1 MPKQPQVIRTPED
14 MHALSAQLRAEGK
27 SIALVPTMGALHA
40 GHLSLID
47 YARAQADILVVS
59 IFVNPLQFDRD
70 ADLDAYPRTWD
81 ADFALCVEHEVDAI
95 YAPTVTAMYPDG
107 FATKV
112 IVSGLGQGLCGAHR
126 PGHFDGVT
134 TVVAKLFGAVM
145 PNIAVFGQKDYQQ
158 LKIVQRMG
166 ADLDMDI
173 KVVGRPTLRE
183 ADGLA
188 MSSRNVHLSPEE
200 REQALCLRR
209 ALDKAGELAQA
220 GERDVEKI
228 KTAAAQVVEGA
239 SLARLE
245 YLEVVDAENLAPLT
259 RLEGPARMALAVWLG
274 TTRLIDNDALNP
286 H

>member
-1 MPKQPQVIRTPED
+1 
-14 MHALSAQLRAEGK
+14 MHALSAQVRSQGWR
-27 SIALVPTMGALHA
+27 IALVPTMGALHA

-47 YARAQADILVVS
+47 YARGQADFLVVS

-70 ADLDAYPRTWD
+70 ADLEAYPRTWE
-81 ADFALCVEHEVDAI
+81 ADFALCAEHGVDAI
-95 YAPTVTAMYPDG
+95 YAPTAPAMYPEG

-112 IVSGLGQGLCGAHR
+112 IVSGLGAGLCGAFR

-145 PNIAVFGQKDYQQ
+145 PHLAVFGQKDYQQ
-158 LKIVQRMG
+158 LKIVQRMA
-166 ADLDMDI
+166 ADLNMDI
-173 KVVGRPTLRE
+173 EVEGRPTLRE

-188 MSSRNVHLSPEE
+188 MSSRNVHLSPAQ

-209 ALDKAGELAQA
+209 ALDQARELAQA
-220 GERDVEKI
+220 GERDVQAI
-228 KTAAAQVVEGA
+228 KTAAAQVVAGA

-245 YLEVVDAENLAPLT
+245 YVEVVDAENLAPLAT
-259 RLEGPARMALAVWLG
+259 LEGSARMALAVWLG

-286 H
+286 HVS